1 MKKKQMVL
9 NANSLLK
16 SVRLNPNSTDNELKI
31 KANQVLELVKK
42 NSQVRLFIRSKRIQ
56 DEDKVLQKI
65 ESLKSLLHGKVKV
78 VANVEEIGNKQ
89 QEEE

>member
-1 MKKKQMVL
+1 MVL

-89 QEEE
+89 QEE